1 MERFKRRPLA
11 AAMLVAFSA
20 TAPGWA
26 LAQAQSEQT
35 LPEVRVRGAQE
46 GFKTESTNSATRT
59 DTPLRDI
66 PQIINSVP
74 QSLIRSQAATTLGDA
89 LRNVP
94 GISYAAA
101 EGGTQA
107 NSVYYIR
114 GFPAGGDI
122 FLDAVRDLGEY
133 NRDLFNIEQV
143 DVLKGPS
150 SLMFGRG
157 STGGVINQVS
167 KTPGLLGIREIALE
181 VGSEE
186 KKRLTADL
194 NLKTGDASAFRL
206 NALWE
211 DSGYYRYPQG
221 VEKLGV
227 APSFRFGI
235 GERTDVTLSYYYL
248 KTNDVTDY
256 GQPTVFSNAI
266 GFRGFW
272 PNADAKTYFGLAQYD
287 RTEHETNM
295 FTVRLDQQLSGT
307 LQLRETLR
315 WASYKRDVEATIP
328 SVAGK
333 DINNKTVTAATPT
346 ELLQLQRQHDKGR
359 SKVNDDDALVSQTE
373 LTWKLA
379 SGAVKHT
386 VLGGL
391 ELARERLNRYSK
403 SIDANPA
410 TQALDAP
417 VVLTPLVN
425 PVDPNVSLSFV
436 VGGPFQ
442 RAISEANTV
451 ALYVQDQLEFTPQWK
466 ALLGVRWEKYESEAQ
481 TVDESG
487 FTPTNNTGPF
497 KRTDNMLSGRA
508 GLIWQPTTAQS
519 YYVSAGNSYNPSGEL
534 GVYGATGT
542 NLNAINDDLKP
553 EENRGSEVG
562 AQWDFRG
569 GITLRTSLFRNEK
582 INQRIT
588 DDTGTTV
595 LGGKRRVDGIELQ
608 ATGTITPNWDV
619 SAGMA
624 IMSGEILS
632 ASATPAG
639 QNTVGKRPL
648 GVPTE
653 AGNVWTVY
661 RLGGGWEVGG
671 GAFWSQEVWMDDA
684 NTAQL
689 PEYVRWD
696 ATIAYVQKKYEI
708 RLNLMNLT
716 DEFYYYGAYNNSPS
730 RVLPAAPRQGFL
742 TMRYNF

>member
-20 TAPGWA
+20 SA
-26 LAQAQSEQT
+26 LAQSQSQSEQT
-35 LPEVRVRGAQE
+35 LPEVKVRGAQE
-46 GFKTESTNSATRT
+46 GLKTESTSSATRT
-59 DTPLRDI
+59 ETPLRDI
-66 PQIINSVP
+66 PQTINTVP
-74 QSLIRSQAATTLGDA
+74 QSVIRSQAATTLGDA

-94 GISYAAA
+94 GISYAAP

-107 NSVYYIR
+107 NNVYYIR
-114 GFPAGGDI
+114 GFPSGGDL
-122 FLDAVRDLGEY
+122 FLDSVRDIGEY
-133 NRDLFNIEQV
+133 NRDLFNVEQV

-150 SLMFGRG
+150 ALSFGRG

-194 NLKTGDASAFRL
+194 NFKTGEASAFRL

-221 VEKLGV
+221 IEKVGV
-227 APSFRFGI
+227 APSYRFGI

-256 GQPTVFSNAI
+256 GQPTVFNSAF

-295 FTVRLDQQLSGT
+295 FTARIDHQLSGT

-315 WASYKRDVEATIP
+315 WAGYKRDVEATIP
-328 SVAGK
+328 SIAAK
-333 DINNKTVTAATPT
+333 DINGKALTATTPT

-359 SKVNDDDALVSQTE
+359 TKVNDDDAIISQTE

-379 SGAVKHT
+379 SGSVKHT
-386 VLGGL
+386 LLGGL
-391 ELARERLNRYSK
+391 ELGRERLNRYSK
-403 SIDANPA
+403 G
-410 TQALDAP
+410 LDTSPGDTTLNAP
-417 VVLTPLVN
+417 LVTTPLVD
-425 PVDPNVSLSFV
+425 PVDPNATLPAFV
-436 VGGPFQ
+436 DRGPFQ
-442 RAISEANTV
+442 RAIAEANTV
-451 ALYVQDQLEFTPQWK
+451 ALYVQDQLELSPQWK
-466 ALLGVRWEKYESEAQ
+466 ALLGLRWERYESEARTQ
-481 TVDESG
+481 DDSG

-497 KRTDNMLSGRA
+497 ERTDNMLSGRA

-542 NLNAINDDLKP
+542 NLSATNDDLKP
-553 EENRGSEVG
+553 EENRGYEVG
-562 AQWDFRG
+562 GQWDFRG
-569 GITLRTSLFRNEK
+569 GMTLRTALFRNEK

-608 ATGTITPNWDV
+608 LTGHITPNWDV
-619 SAGMA
+619 TASTA
-624 IMSGEILS
+624 IMSGEILT

-653 AGNVWTVY
+653 AGNLWTIY

-696 ATIAYVQKKYEI
+696 ATLAYVQKEYEI